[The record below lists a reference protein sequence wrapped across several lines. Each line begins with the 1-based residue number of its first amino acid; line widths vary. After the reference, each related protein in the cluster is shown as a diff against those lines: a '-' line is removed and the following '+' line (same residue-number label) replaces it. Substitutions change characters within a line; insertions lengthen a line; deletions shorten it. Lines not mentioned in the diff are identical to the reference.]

1 MAKNRFFSSYYFHTK
16 SEFKMSNKQLLLFS
30 HNFSFHGQTSGNN
43 TCVYIV
49 SKFCILER
57 RICIVSASLFACLWL
72 CSREGKVERTD
83 LDARIKQKEGEIELN
98 LCDIKILNR
107 SFWCNRLEIYNISN
121 STLKFAVSNNHLSKI
136 RNYEIKLLQML

>member
-49 SKFCILER
+49 SKFCSLER

-72 CSREGKVERTD
+72 RSREGKLERTD
-83 LDARIKQKEGEIELN
+83 LDARIKQKEGEIN
-98 LCDIKILNR
+98 FIYVIQKYWMKF
-107 SFWCNRLEIYNISN
+107 FWCNISR
-121 STLKFAVSNNHLSKI
+121 SKI
-136 RNYEIKLLQML
+136 LVILIRFWTTQRVSTFIPF